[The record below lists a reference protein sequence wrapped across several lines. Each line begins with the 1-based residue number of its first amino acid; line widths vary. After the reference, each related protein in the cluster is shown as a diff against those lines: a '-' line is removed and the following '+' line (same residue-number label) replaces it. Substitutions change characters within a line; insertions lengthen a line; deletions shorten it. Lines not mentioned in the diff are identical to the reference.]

1 MSWLFSQALVEEYS
15 VDICS
20 DGELSVQSSGSPTQ
34 LAYCALD
41 KMTKFSRLSRFG
53 MTFKPLTENRGEE
66 LLMSYLEDFRAR
78 TLVLPEKEQ
87 ESRENEAECGEKW
100 HALLGKYDRNTRSWK
115 TAQCSLFEDLELS
128 LETWPRWG
136 LMRDGECWEQQTLV
150 QTTNEK
156 ESGLWLTP
164 STVDIPT
171 RSAESMEKR
180 LEYRKKIGRNGVTAG
195 CLSEQVEWSGKGQPI
210 GYITKETWPTPRS
223 FSAMAAT
230 ITPESAWN
238 EKRKSNLE
246 TIVGQRFWPTPT
258 SHMAKE
264 TNAPSEHKRNTPTL
278 TAQVNWPTPTTRD
291 YKGANGFETTQKKIE
306 EGLRAH
312 MGQLPNAIQHLEQKP
327 IGGTLNPDWV
337 EWLMNWPIKW
347 SNLNE
352 FNKQEFQRWQK
363 TSAKAIQDIGQ
374 MRTMWWDSDPSQTP
388 LGQQPF
394 EQSTEQHCDS
404 LPEMPRV
411 TSCERKMERSQQGSN
426 LSLLREDV
434 YIQEVERKNLQS
446 GMREQT
452 GLDKTEIIPRVSQ
465 SIVARVDR
473 LKAIGNGQVPLCA
486 ATAWRILTK
495 PNNDD
500 K

>member
-15 VDICS
+15 EDICS
-20 DGELSVQSSGSPTQ
+20 DGEQSVQSSGNPIPQ
-34 LAYCALD
+34 AYCALD

-66 LLMSYLEDFRAR
+66 LLMSYLEGFRAR
-78 TLVLPEKEQ
+78 TLVPQEKAQ
-87 ESRENEAECGEKW
+87 ESPENEAECGEKW

-258 SHMAKE
+258 AHMAKE
-264 TNAPSEHKRNTPTL
+264 TNAPSEALRNEPSM
-278 TAQVNWPTPTTRD
+278 ASRV
-291 YKGANGFETTQKKIE
+291 G
-306 EGLRAH
+306 
-312 MGQLPNAIQHLEQKP
+312 GQ
-327 IGGTLNPDWV
+327 LNPDWV

-363 TSAKAIQDIGQ
+363 ASAKAIQDIGQ

-486 ATAWRILTK
+486 ATAWRILTE
-495 PNNDD
+495 PDNDD

>member
-1 MSWLFSQALVEEYS
+1 MSS
-15 VDICS
+15 V
-20 DGELSVQSSGSPTQ
+20 V
-34 LAYCALD
+34 A
-41 KMTKFSRLSRFG
+41 FHV
-53 MTFKPLTENRGEE
+53 
-66 LLMSYLEDFRAR
+66 R
-78 TLVLPEKEQ
+78 TLVSQEKEPELPE
-87 ESRENEAECGEKW
+87 SAAECGNTW
-100 HALLGKYDRNTRSWK
+100 QGLLAKYNPSTSSWK
-115 TAQCSLFEDLELS
+115 TPQCSLFEDLEQS
-128 LETWPRWG
+128 LETFPRWG
-136 LMRDGECWEQQTLV
+136 SMRNGELYQRQPWEPPISETVFGFSVPTPVSSDGTSGSVIGKNDTFYTTSTGMPRKVNQKGTDGSVGLGRLV
-150 QTTNEK
+150 Q
-156 ESGLWLTP
+156 
-164 STVDIPT
+164 
-171 RSAESMEKR
+171 M
-180 LEYRKKIGRNGVTAG
+180 
-195 CLSEQVEWSGKGQPI
+195 
-210 GYITKETWPTPRS
+210 WPTPRS
-223 FSAMAAT
+223 CSAMAAT

-258 SHMAKE
+258 AHMAKE
-264 TNAPSEHKRNTPTL
+264 TNAPSEALRNEPSM
-278 TAQVNWPTPTTRD
+278 ASRV
-291 YKGANGFETTQKKIE
+291 G
-306 EGLRAH
+306 
-312 MGQLPNAIQHLEQKP
+312 GQ
-327 IGGTLNPDWV
+327 LNPDWV

-363 TSAKAIQDIGQ
+363 ASAKAIQDIGQ
-374 MRTMWWDSDPSQTP
+374 MRTMWWDSDPAQTP

-486 ATAWRILTK
+486 ATAWRILTE
-495 PNNDD
+495 PDNDD